1 MFTAKY
7 TITNRILKSIGMI
20 DASRE
25 MVESMPLIPGWE
37 IRLKKEA
44 LEKTVH
50 QSISLDGNPLSMED
64 VKDILDGKEV
74 NRTDLEVQEAN
85 NYKNALKFI
94 DHITSQI
101 GTGQSYILTLD
112 TIMEFHH
119 QLVNKI
125 IDQSQAGFFR
135 MRQVVLKNSKTGEVS
150 YLPPPAAEVPYLMED
165 LINWINSEQSRDLHP
180 VIKAGIIHFEFSR
193 IHPYTV
199 GNGGVARLVSLL
211 VLFLEGYRL
220 RGFVSID
227 EYFATDAYLY
237 FHILQSV
244 FNQRVV
250 DSHERD
256 LTPWLEYYCAGVA
269 IEFNKTKERVK
280 RVSSEAHV
288 KDKLGD
294 EVTLNERQMIIMEY
308 LHRHKQMK
316 NSDFRKIFPEHSD
329 DTVLRELRA
338 LKKMGLIN
346 KEGGTKK
353 AVYVIK

>member
-7 TITNRILKSIGMI
+7 TISNKILKNIGVI

-25 MVESMPLIPGWE
+25 VIASMPLIPGWE
-37 IRLKKEA
+37 VKLKKEA
-44 LEKTVH
+44 MERTIHHSVR
-50 QSISLDGNPLSMED
+50 LDGNPLSMED
-64 VKDILDGKEV
+64 IKDILDGKEI
-74 NRTDLEVQEAN
+74 NRSDLEIQEAT

-94 DHITSQI
+94 EHIISQI
-101 GTGQSYILTLD
+101 GIGRSYVLTLD

-125 IDQSQAGFFR
+125 IDQSQAGLFR
-135 MRQVVLKNSKTGEVS
+135 MRQVVLKNTKTGEVS

-165 LINWINSEQSRDLHP
+165 LINWINSEHSKEIHP

-193 IHPYTV
+193 VHPYTV
-199 GNGGVARLVSLL
+199 ANGAVARLVSLL
-211 VLFLEGYRL
+211 ILFLEDYRL
-220 RGFVSID
+220 RGFVSLD
-227 EYFATDAYLY
+227 EYFAEDPFLY
-237 FHILQSV
+237 FHTLQTV
-244 FNQRVV
+244 FNQRVI

-256 LTPWLEYYCAGVA
+256 LTPWLEYFCEGVA
-269 IEFNKTKERVK
+269 VEFSKTKERVK

-294 EVTLNERQMIIMEY
+294 EVVLNERQMMLMEY

-353 AVYVIK
+353 AIYVIK